1 MCSATVITVR
11 FVGTEGTPGRIEAS
25 ITRRFL
31 TPRTASRAVD
41 HSPFV
46 VVAAHGDGGGGV
58 LEGGDLPI
66 DRALEATPTSVKDG
80 SVLD

>member
-1 MCSATVITVR
+1 
-11 FVGTEGTPGRIEAS
+11 
-25 ITRRFL
+25 
-31 TPRTASRAVD
+31 
-41 HSPFV
+41 